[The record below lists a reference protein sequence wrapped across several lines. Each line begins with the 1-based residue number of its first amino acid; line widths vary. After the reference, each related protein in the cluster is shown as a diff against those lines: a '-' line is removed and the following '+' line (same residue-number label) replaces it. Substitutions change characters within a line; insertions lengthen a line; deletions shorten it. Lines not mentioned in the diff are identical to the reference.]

1 MITLCHAFKHRDVP
15 MKDLN
20 DLYLMMQKRE
30 LDYEYILQRI
40 QLYGLEFYAQ
50 CFSDLFLIIMILMRL
65 PLP

>member
-40 QLYGLEFYAQ
+40 QLYGLEFYA
-50 CFSDLFLIIMILMRL
+50 SMLFGFILIIMI
-65 PLP
+65 